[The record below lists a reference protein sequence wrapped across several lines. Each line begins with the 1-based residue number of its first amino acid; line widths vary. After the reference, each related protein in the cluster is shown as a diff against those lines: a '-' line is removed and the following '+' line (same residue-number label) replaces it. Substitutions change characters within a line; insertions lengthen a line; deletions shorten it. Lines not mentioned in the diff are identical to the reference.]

1 MAWLATAALLAV
13 TLGLGVAAFGSIGL
27 GSPQP
32 AALPAAVVQGGT
44 PVGTGESEFEVA
56 FPAPLLP
63 AGPVYARST
72 LYAVDP
78 GVGVAY
84 PGFAIDRPMAALV
97 WVQSGTME
105 FGGEHVAA
113 HRASGD
119 AAGASPTPG
128 ALRLGPGDAV
138 GLELG
143 PGRSFELRGVGPEP
157 LVFAEFWIGG
167 GRHPMYG
174 PPPDA
179 QILDHTNLPNAAIL
193 PSPATVT
200 MRLTRSVLPPGETL
214 APVEGSWQLAL
225 ADQRSGS
232 TVSHQHRGSV
242 KNWSQ
247 APVTVA
253 AMTAEF
259 REEAATSAV
268 ATPTG

>member
-1 MAWLATAALLAV
+1 
-13 TLGLGVAAFGSIGL
+13 
-27 GSPQP
+27 
-32 AALPAAVVQGGT
+32 
-44 PVGTGESEFEVA
+44 VGTGESRFAVA

-63 AGPVYARST
+63 AGPVDARST

-78 GVGVAY
+78 GIGVAY
-84 PGFAIDRPMAALV
+84 PGVAIERPMAALV

-105 FGGEHVAA
+105 FGGEHVAV

-119 AAGASPTPG
+119 AAGASPTAG

-138 GLELG
+138 GLELE
-143 PGRSFELRGVGPEP
+143 PGRSYELRGVGPEP